1 MEVERPQQPSKSA
14 SARQGKASKPQR
26 RTYKEELSYLKLVAP
41 CRYDISIGFVPNMLA
56 PGTFYVNE
64 VLAPLVKAELE
75 RASSQASHS
84 GGFLP
89 AVKQIANVAS
99 LPGIVSRSIAMPDV
113 HSGYGFAIGNVA
125 AFDMDDPSAVVSPGG
140 VGFDINCGVRLLRTN
155 LTEED
160 VAPVKD
166 TLAQTLFD
174 HIPVGVGSKGIIPT
188 TMKSLEDALELGMD
202 WSLREG
208 YAWPEDKEHCE
219 ENGRMLQA
227 DPGKVSSRA
236 KKRGLSQ
243 LGTLGA
249 GNHYAEIQI
258 VDEIFDEQAAAA
270 MGVTKVGQVVVMIHS
285 GSRGLGHQV
294 ATDALQHMEKAM
306 ARDGIEVNDRQLA
319 CARISSQEGQDY
331 LAGMAAAANFAW
343 VNRSSMT
350 FLARQAF
357 AKVFGKTPDQL
368 DMHVIYD
375 VSHNIAKV
383 ETHLVDGKMKR
394 LLVHRKGA
402 TRAFPPHHPLI
413 PCDYQFTGQP
423 VLIGGTM
430 GTCSYVL
437 LGTEHGMLE
446 TFGST
451 CHGAGRAQS
460 RSACRRQLN
469 YEEVLNNLQAKGIAI
484 RVASPKLVTEE
495 APEVGFETTCLTQGV
510 PIKLF
515 ESKQLVPGFVGT
527 FRLTNLVSFMSNL
540 YVALF
545 VLAEL
550 QGCISGSGHM
560 RSSWDIKKMPETE
573 ASRCDQGIVTHD
585 ILRSSVSVGLSVLI
599 YGLNSTVRC

>member
-1 MEVERPQQPSKSA
+1 MEVERPRQPPTSS
-14 SARQGKASKPQR
+14 SSKPPKPAR
-26 RTYKEELSYLKLVAP
+26 RTYEEELSYLKLVGP

-56 PGTFYVNE
+56 PGTFYVND

-75 RASSQASHS
+75 RATSNPSQT

-89 AVKQIANVAS
+89 AVKQIANVSS

-125 AFDMDDPSAVVSPGG
+125 AFDMDDPEAVVSPGG

-155 LTEED
+155 LMEQD
-160 VAPVKD
+160 VQPVKD
-166 TLAQTLFD
+166 VLAQTLFD

-258 VDEIFDEQAAAA
+258 VDEIFDMQAAAA
-270 MGVTKVGQVVVMIHS
+270 MGITKIGQVVVMIHS

-306 ARDGIEVNDRQLA
+306 ARDGIKVNDRQLA

-357 AKVFGKTPDQL
+357 GKVLGKTPDQL

-423 VLIGGTM
+423 VLVGGTM

-437 LGTEHGMLE
+437 LGTEHGMRE

-460 RSACRRQLN
+460 RSASRRQLN
-469 YEEVLNNLQAKGIAI
+469 YEEVLNNLQEKGIAI

-495 APEVGFETTCLTQGV
+495 APEVCGG
-510 PIKLF
+510 IH
-515 ESKQLVPGFVGT
+515 
-527 FRLTNLVSFMSNL
+527 
-540 YVALF
+540 
-545 VLAEL
+545 LAATAQRTRIEL
-550 QGCISGSGHM
+550 H
-560 RSSWDIKKMPETE
+560 
-573 ASRCDQGIVTHD
+573 A
-585 ILRSSVSVGLSVLI
+585 
-599 YGLNSTVRC
+599 Y

>member
-1 MEVERPQQPSKSA
+1 MAASVEQMEGVVSA
-14 SARQGKASKPQR
+14 SPPAAPATARASAGKRPKV
-26 RTYKEELSYLKLVAP
+26 RTLEEERAFLTLVAP
-41 CRYDISIGFVPNMLA
+41 CRYDIAIGFVPNMRT

-64 VLAPLVKAELE
+64 VLAPLVFGELA
-75 RASSQASHS
+75 RASGGGGGGGG

-125 AFDMDDPSAVVSPGG
+125 AFDVDDPEAVVSPGG

-155 LTEED
+155 LTEAD
-160 VAPVKD
+160 VAPVKEQ
-166 TLAQTLFD
+166 LAQTLFD

-188 TMKSLEDALELGMD
+188 TMKSLEEALELGMD

-219 ENGRMLQA
+219 EYGRMLQA
-227 DPGKVSSRA
+227 DPGKVSMRA

-249 GNHYAEIQI
+249 GNHYCEIQV
-258 VDEIFDEQAAAA
+258 VDEIYDAVAAAK
-270 MGVTKVGQVVVMIHS
+270 MGIDRVGQIVVMIHS

-294 ATDALQHMEKAM
+294 ATDALQHMERAM
-306 ARDGIEVNDRQLA
+306 ARDRIEINDRQLA
-319 CARISSQEGQDY
+319 CARISSQEGRDY
-331 LAGMAAAANFAW
+331 LASMAAAANFAW
-343 VNRSSMT
+343 VNRTSMT

-357 AKVFGKTPDQL
+357 AKVFGRSPVDM
-368 DMHVIYD
+368 DMHVVYD
-375 VSHNIAKV
+375 VSHNIAKLEAHV
-383 ETHLVDGKMKR
+383 VGGKQKT

-413 PCDYQFTGQP
+413 PVDYQFTGQP

-437 LGTEHGMLE
+437 LGTERGMRE

-469 YEEVLNNLQAKGIAI
+469 YEEVLNNLESKGISI
-484 RVASPKLVTEE
+484 RVASPKLITEE
-495 APEVGFETTCLTQGV
+495 APESYKDVTAVVDTCDRAGISRKCVKLR
-510 PIKLF
+510 PIA
-515 ESKQLVPGFVGT
+515 V
-527 FRLTNLVSFMSNL
+527 
-540 YVALF
+540 
-545 VLAEL
+545 
-550 QGCISGSGHM
+550 
-560 RSSWDIKKMPETE
+560 IK
-573 ASRCDQGIVTHD
+573 G
-585 ILRSSVSVGLSVLI
+585 
-599 YGLNSTVRC
+599 

>member
-1 MEVERPQQPSKSA
+1 MKVNIHPHNYHHRECLQKLATMEVEKATQVTNGVTKKRKS
-14 SARQGKASKPQR
+14 GT
-26 RTYKEELSYLKLVAP
+26 RTLEEERSYLEQKSS
-41 CRYDISIGFVPNMLA
+41 CRYDIKLGFVPNMRA
-56 PGTFYVNE
+56 EGTFYVNDT
-64 VLAPLVKAELE
+64 LAPLVFDELE
-75 RASSQASHS
+75 KHS
-84 GGFLP
+84 GRGEGTPGFIP
-89 AVKQIANVAS
+89 AVKQIANVAC
-99 LPGIVSRSIAMPDV
+99 LPGIIGRSIAMPDV

-125 AFDMDDPSAVVSPGG
+125 AFDMSNENAVVSPGG

-155 LTEED
+155 LTEAD
-160 VAPVKD
+160 VAPVREQ
-166 TLAQTLFD
+166 LAQTLFD

-188 TMKSLEDALELGMD
+188 TMKSLEEALELGMD

-208 YAWPEDKEHCE
+208 YAWPEDKDRCE
-219 ENGRMLQA
+219 EQGRMLQA
-227 DPGKVSSRA
+227 DPTKVSARA

-258 VDEIFDEQAAAA
+258 VDEVFDQDAANTL
-270 MGVTKVGQVVVMIHS
+270 GIGSKGQVVVMIHS

-294 ATDALQHMEKAM
+294 ATDALQKMEMAM
-306 ARDGIEVNDRQLA
+306 KRDEIQVNDRQLA
-319 CARISSQEGQDY
+319 CARVHSQEGKDY
-331 LAGMAAAANFAW
+331 LASMAAAANFAW

-357 AKVFGKTPDQL
+357 AKVFKRTPAEL
-368 DMHVIYD
+368 DMHVVYD

-383 ETHLVDGKMKR
+383 ETHIVNGEHKQ

-413 PCDYQFTGQP
+413 PCEYQFTGQP

-437 LGTEHGMLE
+437 LGTEVGMNE

-460 RSACRRQLN
+460 RSASRRKLN
-469 YEEVLNNLQAKGIAI
+469 YEQVLNNLNKKGIAI

-495 APEVGFETTCLTQGV
+495 APESYKDVSAVVDTCEAAGISKKCVRLR
-510 PIKLF
+510 PIA
-515 ESKQLVPGFVGT
+515 V
-527 FRLTNLVSFMSNL
+527 
-540 YVALF
+540 
-545 VLAEL
+545 
-550 QGCISGSGHM
+550 
-560 RSSWDIKKMPETE
+560 IK
-573 ASRCDQGIVTHD
+573 G
-585 ILRSSVSVGLSVLI
+585 
-599 YGLNSTVRC
+599 

>member
-1 MEVERPQQPSKSA
+1 MEVEPANRGSK
-14 SARQGKASKPQR
+14 KPKK
-26 RTYKEELSYLKLVAP
+26 RTYKEELSYLSLVGP
-41 CRYDISIGFVPNMLA
+41 CRYDIAKGFVPNMRV
-56 PGTFYVNE
+56 PGTFYVND

-75 RASSQASHS
+75 RACNQPAHT

-89 AVKQIANVAS
+89 AVKQIANVSS

-125 AFDMDDPSAVVSPGG
+125 AFDMDDPEAVVSPGG

-155 LTEED
+155 LMED
-160 VAPVKD
+160 EVSPLKEL
-166 TLAQTLFD
+166 LAQALFD

-188 TMKSLEDALELGMD
+188 TLKSLEEALELGMD

-208 YAWPEDKEHCE
+208 YAWPEDKAHCE
-219 ENGRMLQA
+219 ESGRMLQA
-227 DPGKVSSRA
+227 DPGKVSKRA

-249 GNHYAEIQI
+249 GNHYAEIQ
-258 VDEIFDEQAAAA
+258 VVEEIFDEASAAA
-270 MGVTKVGQVVVMIHS
+270 MGISKVGQVVVMIHS

-294 ATDALQHMEKAM
+294 ATDALQGMERAM
-306 ARDGIEVNDRQLA
+306 ARDEIAVNDRQLA
-319 CARISSQEGQDY
+319 CARIGSQEGQDY
-331 LAGMAAAANFAW
+331 LAAMAAAANFAW

-357 AKVFGKTPDQL
+357 AKVFGKTADEL

-383 ETHLVDGKMKR
+383 EMHVVEGVRKR

-402 TRAFPPHHPLI
+402 TRAFPPNHPLV
-413 PCDYQFTGQP
+413 PVDYQFTGQP
-423 VLIGGTM
+423 VLVGGTM

-437 LGTEHGMLE
+437 LGTERGMRE

-469 YEEVLNNLQAKGIAI
+469 YEEVLNGLQEKGIAI

-495 APEVGFETTCLTQGV
+495 APEVSLDGF
-510 PIKLF
+510 ILF
-515 ESKQLVPGFVGT
+515 IVIWLLSCD
-527 FRLTNLVSFMSNL
+527 SNMFCS
-540 YVALF
+540 LF
-545 VLAEL
+545 
-550 QGCISGSGHM
+550 GCVCRVIRM
-560 RSSWDIKKMPETE
+560 YR
-573 ASRCDQGIVTHD
+573 Q
-585 ILRSSVSVGLSVLI
+585 
-599 YGLNSTVRC
+599 

>member
-1 MEVERPQQPSKSA
+1 MP
-14 SARQGKASKPQR
+14 ARDL
-26 RTYKEELSYLKLVAP
+26 KEELSYLP
-41 CRYDISIGFVPNMLA
+41 RINPYRYDINVGFVPRMRV
-56 PGTFYVNE
+56 PGCFYVNDI
-64 VLAPLVKAELE
+64 LSTLVFGELE
-75 RASSQASHS
+75 SACDKKKG

-89 AVKQIANVAS
+89 SVKQIANVAS

-125 AFDMDDPSAVVSPGG
+125 AFDMDDPEAVVSPGG

-155 LTEED
+155 LMEED
-160 VAPVKD
+160 VKGL
-166 TLAQTLFD
+166 TEELAQTLFD

-188 TMKSLEDALELGMD
+188 TMKSLEEALELGMD

-219 ENGRMLQA
+219 EYGRMLQA
-227 DPGKVSSRA
+227 NPGKVSDRA
-236 KKRGLSQ
+236 KKRGISQ
-243 LGTLGA
+243 MGTLGA

-258 VDEIFDEQAAAA
+258 VDEIFDHSAARK
-270 MGVTKVGQVVVMIHS
+270 MGINGVGQVVVMIHS

-294 ATDALQHMEKAM
+294 ATDALQQMEKAM
-306 ARDGIEVNDRQLA
+306 ARDKIDVNDRQLA
-319 CARISSQEGQDY
+319 CARINSQEGKDY

-343 VNRSSMT
+343 VNRSAMT

-357 AKVFGKTPDQL
+357 AKVMKKSPDEL

-383 ETHLVDGKMKR
+383 EEHLVDGEMKR

-413 PCDYQFTGQP
+413 PVDYQFTGQP
-423 VLIGGTM
+423 VLVGGTM

-437 LGTEHGMLE
+437 LGTDVGMKE

-460 RSACRRQLN
+460 RAASRRKLN
-469 YEEVLNNLQAKGIAI
+469 YSEVLNNLKTRGIAI
-484 RVASPKLVTEE
+484 RVASPKLITEE
-495 APEVGFETTCLTQGV
+495 APAVRANYSRKRLNVHSNFLHIRNLTCLS
-510 PIKLF
+510 F
-515 ESKQLVPGFVGT
+515 FFSKFV
-527 FRLTNLVSFMSNL
+527 
-540 YVALF
+540 
-545 VLAEL
+545 
-550 QGCISGSGHM
+550 
-560 RSSWDIKKMPETE
+560 
-573 ASRCDQGIVTHD
+573 
-585 ILRSSVSVGLSVLI
+585 
-599 YGLNSTVRC
+599 

>member
-1 MEVERPQQPSKSA
+1 MVHTATIIPEFCLFSSFVFSSLLNFWVCFPFCSRFLHLLPSKVRITVIMQVETSTSPSPPRTRSA
-14 SARQGKASKPQR
+14 TARSKRR
-26 RTYKEELSYLKLVAP
+26 RTYEEELSYLSHVGP
-41 CRYDISIGFVPNMLA
+41 CRYDISPGFVPNMLA
-56 PGTFYVNE
+56 PGTFYVNQT
-64 VLAPLVKAELE
+64 LLPLVQAELE
-75 RASSQASHS
+75 RACSQPEQS
-84 GGFLP
+84 GGFIP
-89 AVKQIANVAS
+89 AVKQIANVSS

-155 LTEED
+155 LTEAD
-160 VAPVKD
+160 VEPVKQR
-166 TLAQTLFD
+166 LAQTLFD

-208 YAWPEDKEHCE
+208 YSWPEDKEHCE
-219 ENGRMLQA
+219 EYGRMLQA
-227 DPGKVSSRA
+227 DPSKVSRRA

-249 GNHYAEIQI
+249 GNHYAEIQV
-258 VDEIFDEQAAAA
+258 VDEIFDASGAEA
-270 MGVTKVGQVVVMIHS
+270 MGITQVGQVMIMIHS

-294 ATDALQHMEKAM
+294 ATDALQQMEKAM
-306 ARDGIEVNDRQLA
+306 KRDGIAVNDRQLA
-319 CARISSQEGQDY
+319 CARIGSDEGRDY
-331 LAGMAAAANFAW
+331 LAAMAAAANFAW

-357 AKVFGKTPDQL
+357 AKVFERTPDQL
-368 DMHVIYD
+368 DMHVVYD
-375 VSHNIAKV
+375 VSHNIAKL
-383 ETHLVDGKMKR
+383 ETHLVKGVPKR

-437 LGTEHGMLE
+437 LGTERGMRE

-460 RSACRRQLN
+460 RSASRRQLS
-469 YEEVLNNLQAKGIAI
+469 YEEVLNNLKQKGIAI

-495 APEVGFETTCLTQGV
+495 APEV
-510 PIKLF
+510 
-515 ESKQLVPGFVGT
+515 S
-527 FRLTNLVSFMSNL
+527 
-540 YVALF
+540 
-545 VLAEL
+545 
-550 QGCISGSGHM
+550 
-560 RSSWDIKKMPETE
+560 
-573 ASRCDQGIVTHD
+573 
-585 ILRSSVSVGLSVLI
+585 
-599 YGLNSTVRC
+599 